1 MFSSSKKT
9 NSISEIVSYTY
20 PTFHTGKVWYIDF
33 MAYAPVAQKMKRK
46 KFNVPPIKGIRAR
59 KEYANEMIYKL
70 SIKLREGW
78 NPWVT
83 ATTKRQYTL
92 YKDVIEWYYLY
103 ITKLHKAGSIKT
115 TTLTDYKKRLKV
127 LEEYTSKVI
136 QAPTYSYQFD
146 QYFCSD
152 FLDYILLDRDA
163 SARTRNNYRTW
174 LSSLANWM
182 LEKQY
187 IDSNPIE
194 NIKPLKED
202 GKHRT
207 ALSPSDL
214 KKMKTYLEK
223 ENPHYLLLCQFA
235 YYTFI
240 RPDEISNIR
249 LKDIH
254 LSEQK
259 VFVASSIS
267 KNRRDG
273 MVGLN
278 DKLIKSMLD
287 LKIFDKPNHYYL
299 FGKDFKPSDT
309 KNTTRVYR
317 NMFNKV
323 RAALRW
329 PDTYQFYSL
338 KDSGIRDLA
347 NAEGIVVARD
357 QARHTDISTT
367 NKYLKGD
374 SMSVH
379 EETKHFEGNL

>member
-1 MFSSSKKT
+1 MFSSRKKN

-20 PTFHTGKVWYIDF
+20 PTLHTGKVWYIDF
-33 MAYAPVAQKMKRK
+33 MAYDPVAEKMKRK
-46 KFNVPPIKGIRAR
+46 KYNVPPIKGAKAR
-59 KEYANEMIYKL
+59 KNYAFEMIYKL
-70 SIKLREGW
+70 AIKLREGW

-92 YKDVIEWYYLY
+92 YKDVIEWYHLY
-103 ITKLHKAGSIKT
+103 ITKLHKTGSIKN

-127 LEEYTSKVI
+127 LEEYTSKII

-182 LEKQY
+182 IEKQY
-187 IDSNPIE
+187 IDKNPVE

-202 GKHRT
+202 CKHRS
-207 ALSPSDL
+207 ALTPSDL
-214 KKMKTYLEK
+214 KKMKAYLEK

-240 RPDEISNIR
+240 RPDEISNIK
-249 LKDIH
+249 LKDIN

-278 DKLIKSMLD
+278 DKLIKAMLD
-287 LKIFDKPNHYYL
+287 LKVFDKPNHYYL
-299 FGKDFKPSDT
+299 FGKGFKPSDI

-317 NMFNKV
+317 DMFNKM
-323 RAALRW
+323 RAALKW

-357 QARHTDISTT
+357 QARHSDISTT

-374 SMSVH
+374 NMAVH

>member
-33 MAYAPVAQKMKRK
+33 MAYDPVAQKMKRK

-70 SIKLREGW
+70 SVKLREGW

-92 YKDVIEWYYLY
+92 YKDVIEWYHLY

-174 LSSLANWM
+174 LS
-182 LEKQY
+182 
-187 IDSNPIE
+187 
-194 NIKPLKED
+194 
-202 GKHRT
+202 
-207 ALSPSDL
+207 
-214 KKMKTYLEK
+214 
-223 ENPHYLLLCQFA
+223 
-235 YYTFI
+235 
-240 RPDEISNIR
+240 
-249 LKDIH
+249 
-254 LSEQK
+254 
-259 VFVASSIS
+259 
-267 KNRRDG
+267 
-273 MVGLN
+273 
-278 DKLIKSMLD
+278 
-287 LKIFDKPNHYYL
+287 
-299 FGKDFKPSDT
+299 
-309 KNTTRVYR
+309 
-317 NMFNKV
+317 
-323 RAALRW
+323 
-329 PDTYQFYSL
+329 
-338 KDSGIRDLA
+338 
-347 NAEGIVVARD
+347 
-357 QARHTDISTT
+357 
-367 NKYLKGD
+367 
-374 SMSVH
+374 
-379 EETKHFEGNL
+379 